1 MSDARLEARDARFDD
16 AIDRAVREMLD
27 VEPRADLRARV
38 MARIEEPSADTPVAS
53 GFRRKFWLIG
63 APIAAAAIIILAVM
77 IARRDAAGPALA
89 PTAPP
94 SIAQATPPSAQPRVA
109 TPPPTTTTTTVD
121 AGTGRNAQPRQVVA
135 ERGAPSPRAAS
146 VPVNR
151 LAAGAT
157 VGAASTDATTVG
169 VQPLK
174 GVTPI
179 SVAVVH
185 PPTIEETEIAIGPLR
200 PIADVQVAPL
210 SPPERRH

>member
-1 MSDARLEARDARFDD
+1 
-16 AIDRAVREMLD
+16 MLD

-38 MARIEEPSADTPVAS
+38 MARIEEPHAASGFDASHVAS
-53 GFRRKFWLIG
+53 AFRRKFWLIG
-63 APIAAAAIIILAVM
+63 APIAAAAIIILAVV

-121 AGTGRNAQPRQVVA
+121 AGTGRNGQPRQVVA
-135 ERGAPSPRAAS
+135 ERGAPSS

-151 LAAGAT
+151 LASGAT
-157 VGAASTDATTVG
+157 VGAASTDATTVD

-174 GVTPI
+174 GVAPI
-179 SVAVVH
+179 NVADVR
-185 PPTIEETEIAIGPLR
+185 PATIEEREIAISPLR

>member
-1 MSDARLEARDARFDD
+1 MSDARHEAREARFDD
-16 AIDRAVREMLD
+16 AVDRAVREMLD

-38 MARIEEPSADTPVAS
+38 MARIEERHAAS
-53 GFRRKFWLIG
+53 GFRRSFWLIG
-63 APIAAAAIIILAVM
+63 APIAAAAIIILAVV